1 MRSFSTPRFRIPF
14 RQLMQAAAAVV
25 ALAWAGPL
33 AIGAASANPPTVFG
47 KLPDGRDVHLYSL
60 TNATGFRADI
70 IDYGAIVVRLF
81 APDRDGKLA
90 DVVLGF
96 DNLPDYL
103 TRSPTFGAVVG
114 RVANRIA
121 GGKFSIGEETY
132 TLTPNNRPNGIPC
145 TLHGGKRGFDDVLWA
160 AESVER
166 DGQPAVRL
174 RYTSADGE
182 EGFPGKLDVEILY
195 SLTADNALRI
205 DYTAT
210 TDRATPVNLSNHSY
224 FNLRGEGNGDVLGHE
239 LTLNAQRYTPVTR
252 GLVPTG
258 EILPVA
264 GTPFD
269 FSSPRTIGAQIGAA
283 HEQLQIANGYDHN
296 FVLNSSDGSLAL
308 AATVREPESGRIMEV
323 LTTEPGAQLYTG
335 NGLRDPRG
343 GKAAKP
349 YAPRD
354 AFCLE
359 TQHFPDSVN
368 QPAFPTTIL
377 RPAQTFRSTTLYRF
391 SAGQAA
397 GLKVER

>member
-1 MRSFSTPRFRIPF
+1 MRPFPTSRFRIIC
-14 RQLMQAAAAVV
+14 RGLTQAAAV
-25 ALAWAGPL
+25 AI
-33 AIGAASANPPTVFG
+33 AITGFVPRMVAAASANPPAVFG
-47 KLPDGRDVHLYSL
+47 QLPDGRDVHLYSL
-60 TNATGFRADI
+60 TNARGFRADI

-81 APDRDGKLA
+81 APDREGRLA

-96 DNLPDYL
+96 DHLPDYL

-121 GGKFSIGEETY
+121 GGKFLLEGETY

-145 TLHGGKRGFDDVLWA
+145 TLHGGKRGFDDVLWTA
-160 AESVER
+160 DPAQR
-166 DGQPAVRL
+166 DGQPALRL

-224 FNLRGEGNGDVLGHE
+224 FNLKGEGSGDILGHE
-239 LTLNAQRYTPVTR
+239 LTLRAKRYTPVTR

-269 FSSPRTIGAQIGAA
+269 FTSPRTIGAQIGAA
-283 HEQLQIANGYDHN
+283 HEQLQIPNGYDHN
-296 FVLNSSDGSLAL
+296 FVLDSSDGSLAL

-335 NGLRDPRG
+335 NGLRDPKG
-343 GKAAKP
+343 GKSGRA

-359 TQHFPDSVN
+359 TQHFSDSVN

-377 RPAQTFRSTTLYRF
+377 RPGQTFRSTTLYRF
-391 SAGQAA
+391 SA
-397 GLKVER
+397 K